1 MKTITRDEINSS
13 INIFKERNGSK
24 WDEKTVESIKVSGK
38 FIENEL
44 LIEHGSNGIPFT
56 IRDFQSPNLIIEQS
70 SLVNSIIENVNIH
83 ESLMITDS
91 WLENNSFKDLK
102 ADELTIEQSKVLRTN
117 FTNIHASDIFI
128 DQTIFD
134 ESEIIGGDLSKSYW
148 DDIKFRDG
156 TIAYTDLEQARFTN
170 VEFVNTH
177 FHSIDFNKIDTLE
190 NVSFKECIFEE
201 CELDLEQFINKGIS
215 LDQLSKSSMQKDR
228 YQKDIEDIQK
238 DIKKAKQERFLRLL
252 AQVEIHQEGPYSS
265 NDVDILRATY
275 KEDMRYNIVF
285 GLDSPD
291 QVYNAVYQGGDLIRL
306 QPQNEDLFYE
316 LSRDY
321 SYPSNTIINKDKSYI
336 LSVSNDFTKKIEEFK
351 SIKSEL
357 AATKNNFVQTFEN
370 NLNEILKKDN
380 PVDRLHGIND
390 LRKDLN
396 FTGTQH
402 QKLKELL
409 NEIRPT
415 FNEIIDN
422 KTYRPE
428 FESEMQRAYKPFKN
442 PNLLEKD
449 SVNAYRSLDV
459 LTSNIA
465 NLEMQTIRQE
475 GLEGTLFKLPEQAV
489 IFSRFDVQK
498 PFHTSVNNSLYEYS
512 GPSKYLEK
520 LIQHQITEPTKIVEH
535 YLSIHDSI
543 ENSSEQVYSNIDKS
557 VLSKYAIQA
566 VKEANK
572 TIESEMSKVHPE
584 YSKVPF
590 QNIESHEASEIIEET
605 KKQADM
611 FRAVPKIE
619 KGEPISIFSIVNTP
633 NLNNEQEEYWN
644 HQAEELIKNQTGISL
659 SSNLKSELK
668 QANFKKVINSIEKTI
683 DAEIRNHPLKQ
694 PKLEMQMLEYVKS
707 LEPAQIKKQ
716 EKKQQFVEIER

>member
-44 LIEHGSNGIPFT
+44 LIEHGSNGIPFN

-70 SLVNSIIENVNIH
+70 SLVNSNIENVNIH

-91 WLENNSFKDLK
+91 WVENNAFKDLK

-134 ESEIIGGDLSKSYW
+134 ESEIIGGNLSKSYW

-177 FHSIDFNKIDTLE
+177 FHSIDFSKIDTLE

-201 CELDLEQFINKGIS
+201 CELNLEEFINKGIS
-215 LDQLSKSSMQKDR
+215 LDQHSKSSILKDR
-228 YQKDIEDIQK
+228 YQKDIADIQN

-306 QPQNEDLFYE
+306 QPQNEDLFSE
-316 LSRDY
+316 LNRDY

-336 LSVSNDFTKKIEEFK
+336 LSISNDFTKKIEEFK

-396 FTGTQH
+396 STGTQH

-442 PNLLEKD
+442 PYLLEKD

-475 GLEGTLFKLPEQAV
+475 GLEGSLFKLPEQAV

-498 PFHTSVNNSLYEYS
+498 PFHTSVNNSLNEYS

-543 ENSSEQVYSNIDKS
+543 QSSSEQVYSNLNES
-557 VLSKYAIQA
+557 VLTKYAIQA
-566 VKEANK
+566 VKEANR
-572 TIESEMSKVHPE
+572 TIESEMNKIHPA
-584 YSKVPF
+584 YS
-590 QNIESHEASEIIEET
+590 NIKFEINGNPEPHEIFEAT
-605 KKQADM
+605 KKHAEM
-611 FRAVPKIE
+611 YKAVTKVE
-619 KGEPISIFSIVNTP
+619 KEEPISIFSIVKAP
-633 NLNNEQEEYWN
+633 NLTNEQKQYWTQ
-644 HQAEELIKNQTGISL
+644 HAEELVKTQTGISL
-659 SSNLKSELK
+659 EPNLKSELK
-668 QANFKKVINSIEKTI
+668 QSNFKEAINNIEKTI
-683 DAEIRNHPLKQ
+683 DAERQKQ
-694 PKLEMQMLEYVKS
+694 PHKYPKLEMQMLEYVKS
-707 LEPAQIKKQ
+707 LEPTEFKQQ
-716 EKKQQFVEIER
+716 EKKQQLVDIER